1 MNERLDRKTR
11 DSFPRQGNMINN
23 LHIIHKQ
30 DFRLY
35 RKYSNFNISFQS
47 ILFKTIP
54 LDLSYNFLLE
64 SLKNMY
70 KVSKINFIGIYSY
83 KFLPT
88 ARVNLSLE
96 IHRSKFLAVRP
107 RRINFQTKRH
117 AILWNQS
124 MNNLTGRKGF
134 IPLNIFPLWELFLG
148 RWRNAAAI
156 SPVMRKMHRN

>member
-1 MNERLDRKTR
+1 
-11 DSFPRQGNMINN
+11 MINN

-96 IHRSKFLAVRP
+96 RTGNPSIEIPRGPSTSDKFSNETTRDTLKPVDEQFNRAE
-107 RRINFQTKRH
+107 
-117 AILWNQS
+117 
-124 MNNLTGRKGF
+124 GF
-134 IPLNIFPLWELFLG
+134 H
-148 RWRNAAAI
+148 
-156 SPVMRKMHRN
+156 ST